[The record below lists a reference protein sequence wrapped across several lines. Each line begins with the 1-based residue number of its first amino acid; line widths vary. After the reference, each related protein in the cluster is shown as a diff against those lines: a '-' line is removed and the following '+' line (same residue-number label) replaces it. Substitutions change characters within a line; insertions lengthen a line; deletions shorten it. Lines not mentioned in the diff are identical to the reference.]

1 MDTTVDKSQGGIK
14 FEAHLTKQG
23 SIAAQNGQLPTG
35 AFPAQNIS
43 ILSVQIAQVPAFV
56 KAQAVGRIGNDPAGA
71 GRRLDG

>member
-1 MDTTVDKSQGGIK
+1 MDTTVDQSQGGIK

-23 SIAAQNGQLPTG
+23 SIAAQNGHLPTG

-43 ILSVQIAQVPAFV
+43 KLSVQIAQVPAFV
-56 KAQAVGRIGNDPAGA
+56 KAQTVGWIGNDPAGA